1 MDLADKTER
10 EFARS
15 GDTLTGECTE
25 RGILDMG
32 LLVEPVDIARYEFIR
47 MPQKERWGVLAAKD
61 SPLPH
66 TTELARRTWRIFR
79 DPKGTLTRAQ
89 R

>member
-61 SPLPH
+61 SPP
-66 TTELARRTWRIFR
+66 ASY
-79 DPKGTLTRAQ
+79 D
-89 R
+89 